1 MPSLSRDPIINAVY
15 NGIKKGIRVALE
27 NECYGSAVILIYSG
41 IDTMAYLSIPD
52 GQEDVTRN
60 DFIKWA
66 NGYISFPCKEQVTG
80 LELYGARCG
89 MVHTYSIA
97 SRLSRQGKCRQIG
110 YVDQSIPEVS
120 HNPAISNDLVIVS
133 ISALADAFF
142 KGVDKFL
149 VNSFAEKNKAKII
162 EKRLQ
167 KLVHM
172 LPIEPPPDN

>member
-1 MPSLSRDPIINAVY
+1 M
-15 NGIKKGIRVALE
+15 E

-41 IDTMAYLSIPD
+41 IDTMAYLSMPD
-52 GQEDVTRN
+52 GREDVKGP

-66 NGYISFPCKEQVTG
+66 DGYISFPCKEQVTG

-110 YVDQSIPEVS
+110 YVDQSVPEVS
-120 HNPAISNDLVIVS
+120 YNPAISTDLVIVS
-133 ISALADAFF
+133 ISALAEAFF
-142 KGVDKFL
+142 AGVDKFL
-149 VNSFAEKNKAKII
+149 VNSFADKDKAKTI

-167 KLVHM
+167 KLVHL
-172 LPIEPPPDN
+172 LPIENPSGNGGLYVKKDRKKSSIVGAL